1 MIGGMVEGLA
11 QRLKDDPSDI
21 QGWIMLARSYQ
32 VMNQP
37 EKAQDALQRATYA
50 APDDPA
56 ILVQLGTAIVDNS
69 DRSTPLPDSAITV
82 FRRVLEL
89 DVLNPDAMY
98 FVGMAQAQ
106 SGDIQKAHSTWTQLL
121 AQLDESSQAYEIVRQ
136 KIKSL
141 PSR

>member
-11 QRLKDDPSDI
+11 QRLEDDPSDI

-37 EKAQDALQRATYA
+37 EKAQDALRRATHA

-69 DRSTPLPDSAITV
+69 DRSIPLPDSAIAV

-106 SGDIQKAHSTWTQLL
+106 SGDIQKARSTWTQLL
-121 AQLDESSQAYEIVRQ
+121 TQLDVSSQAYDIVQ
-136 KIKSL
+136 QQIKSL
-141 PSR
+141 PTR